1 MSAKPMSFGIELLL
15 LVVKVT
21 LFFVIVFSVPVV
33 FCGDSCH
40 ASSVR
45 YTESSENCLTA
56 SPALN
61 FC

>member
-1 MSAKPMSFGIELLL
+1 
-15 LVVKVT
+15 VKVT